1 MHGVHGPDFDADPLQ
16 RKNGRTIPNVPVRHA
31 GLNGQNRHAMVI
43 GRSAFAVHRSAFLL
57 TGEIIGGGMTD
68 VEFRMKISRALGL
81 VRYWG

>member
-1 MHGVHGPDFDADPLQ
+1 
-16 RKNGRTIPNVPVRHA
+16 
-31 GLNGQNRHAMVI
+31 MVI